1 MSESGRS
8 EGEEL
13 RPARRAL
20 LATEGES
27 WVPPSVVGPLITFR
41 GKQASASALE
51 DEARAAREAGF
62 ERGRSEG
69 LAAAAAEVSAQMADL
84 DARRRLLDGL
94 ARQIAA
100 PLERYDDETAVEMA
114 RLALAVGAQLA
125 RRELSTD
132 PLQVM
137 AIVRE
142 CLDALPSA
150 VREVRVRLNPRDAA
164 VLCGPLQSGGESG
177 GLHIIED
184 GRVSRGGC
192 VLEADASRID
202 ASFEARV
209 AAAVVAVL
217 GDAEDGGSPGSETR
231 S

>member
-1 MSESGRS
+1 M
-8 EGEEL
+8 

-20 LATEGES
+20 MATEGES

-69 LAAAAAEVSAQMADL
+69 LAAAAAEVAARMTDL

-100 PLERYDDETAVEMA
+100 PLERYDEETALEMA
-114 RLALAVGAQLA
+114 RLALTVGAQLA
-125 RRELSTD
+125 RRDLSIE
-132 PLQVM
+132 PGQVM

-142 CLDALPSA
+142 CLEALPSSA
-150 VREVRVRLNPRDAA
+150 REVRVRLNPRDAA
-164 VLCGPLQSGGESG
+164 VLRDPLQAVGQNG
-177 GLHIIED
+177 GLLIID
-184 GRVSRGGC
+184 DARVSRGGC

-202 ASFEARV
+202 ATFEARV
-209 AAAVVAVL
+209 AAAVVTVL
-217 GDAEDGGSPGSETR
+217 GDDVTGSPGPGAR
-231 S
+231 P